1 MLALALC
8 YLLLA
13 DINTARRLA
22 EQGKTAEALAE
33 IQAALRS
40 APDDPEVQYQAGEL
54 LRTLGANR
62 AERLQ
67 QLAPES
73 AEAHEL
79 LGRSLEARGFLN
91 DALGQYRAALRAN
104 PALRGLHFLTG
115 NVLWKKR
122 DFEAARAEFQ
132 AELQLNPNHTLANL
146 RLGQTLLSLDQPS
159 CVDYLR
165 KAVAAD
171 DSSIEAH
178 RALGQAYR
186 LTGDHRRALEQFRI
200 VAQRRPDDDTVH
212 AQLAGEYRAL
222 GDSARA
228 KAEMEE
234 HRRLLEA
241 RAAAARTK

>member
-1 MLALALC
+1 VVALWF
-8 YLLLA
+8 LLVA
-13 DINTARRLA
+13 DINSARRLA

-54 LRTLGANR
+54 LQSLGANR
-62 AERLQ
+62 AEILQ
-67 QLAPES
+67 KLAPES

-79 LGRSLEARGFLN
+79 LGRSLEARGLLN
-91 DALGQYRAALRAN
+91 DALNQYRAALRVN
-104 PALRGLHFLTG
+104 PALRGLHFLIG

-122 DFEAARAEFQ
+122 DFEAARAELE
-132 AELQLNPNHTLANL
+132 AELRFNPNHALANL
-146 RLGQTLLSLDQPS
+146 RLGQTLLNLDQPS

-186 LTGDHRRALEQFRI
+186 LTGDHRHALEQFRI
-200 VAQRRPDDDTVH
+200 VAQRRPNDDTIH

-222 GDSARA
+222 GDAARA

>member
-1 MLALALC
+1 VVAFWF
-8 YLLLA
+8 LLLA
-13 DINTARRLA
+13 DINAARRLV
-22 EQGKTAEALAE
+22 EQGKTVEALAE
-33 IQAALRS
+33 IQAALRN

-67 QLAPES
+67 QLAPDS

-79 LGRSLEARGFLN
+79 LGRSLEARGRLN
-91 DALGQYRAALRAN
+91 DALAEYRAAMRVN
-104 PALRGLHFLTG
+104 PNLRGLHFLIG
-115 NVLWKKR
+115 NALWKKR
-122 DFEAARAEFQ
+122 EFEAARAELE
-132 AELQLNPNHTLANL
+132 AELRVNPNHALANL
-146 RLGQTLLSLDQPS
+146 RLGQTLLSLDQPA
-159 CVDYLR
+159 CVDYLL

-200 VAQRRPDDDTVH
+200 VAQRRPKDEAVH

-222 GDSARA
+222 GDAARA

-241 RAAAARTK
+241 RAAAAQTK